1 MKKVKSSPG
10 NFKTVPETVF
20 EVGAEGGNLT
30 IYRQKDGSTDEF
42 FLYHN
47 EYDPLADDDATLVN
61 VKKDYETFDQAFQYI
76 ERFPWYGLYIV
87 YVHEDFRDFIIERLN
102 EWIIKKSI
110 TSDPSNYNSASVI
123 PRIQE
128 NLLRSESEWD
138 DWRH

>member
-1 MKKVKSSPG
+1 
-10 NFKTVPETVF
+10 
-20 EVGAEGGNLT
+20 
-30 IYRQKDGSTDEF
+30 
-42 FLYHN
+42 
-47 EYDPLADDDATLVN
+47 LVN